1 MNPSRI
7 RSIAFLLAALPGVAS
22 AQAAHDEGVLARADS
37 LMKLGR
43 PAETIPLLN
52 RAVARDPNNSA
63 YLLARGRSYGALK
76 EYDKAK
82 EDYVAAILIDP
93 ECARCQLELG
103 AMEAINGDPRAA
115 LAFLNRAIELKN
127 NLPAGDLAE
136 AHSMRAQIHEAMG
149 ERPAAAA
156 DYDEAVR
163 LLPGSADYRINR
175 GMFHMLGGEMPAAL
189 ENFDAAVQ
197 AHPGSAK
204 PYFYRSRYYATT
216 EQWDRALEDLNR
228 CVTIDSGD
236 AGSLLARG
244 TVYLNMKRYNEA
256 LADYDR
262 VLARDPASTEG
273 YYNRSIAR
281 YQMEDLDGSCH
292 DSRKVLE
299 LLERGKNDPEMLIEI
314 RRTMQRHC
322 DSAYSGYYYHRGI
335 AAYNRNDFAGAI
347 ANYDRGLKQFPND
360 PLLLYFRGNA
370 HLASGAY
377 EAAIKDY
384 VQVLHAREEFL
395 ERLANFTPPD
405 TATETSFLRTSSLMS
420 VHHSL
425 FEARYALKD
434 YDGALRDLDRTLET
448 ATEAKLSGTEKLYFE
463 RGSLLM
469 LQGKREE
476 AVQDLDRA
484 IAISPDFAPAY
495 LFKAIAL
502 LNHDQPDHQEIPSID
517 LAIEDATSS
526 GPHIEWPAELGSS
539 DTSTTTLERVLYA
552 ANKAIE
558 LDPLLGYAY
567 VVRGYASM
575 LSKKQVYCDDF
586 LKAEGMG
593 VKEAEPLM
601 RTYCR

>member
-7 RSIAFLLAALPGVAS
+7 RYIAFLLAALPGVAS

-37 LMKLGR
+37 LMRLGR
-43 PAETIPLLN
+43 PAETIPLLD
-52 RAVARDPNNSA
+52 RAVARDPDNTA
-63 YLLARGRSYGALK
+63 YLLARGRSYASLKQYDRAKKDYFAAL
-76 EYDKAK
+76 
-82 EDYVAAILIDP
+82 LIDP
-93 ECARCQLELG
+93 ECPRCQLELG
-103 AMEAINGDPRAA
+103 TLEAINGNAHAA
-115 LAFLNRAIELKN
+115 LAFLDRAVELKK
-127 NLPAGDLAE
+127 NLPAEDLSE
-136 AHSMRAQIHEAMG
+136 AHYMRAQIHEAMG
-149 ERPAAAA
+149 ERPAASA

-163 LLPGSADYRINR
+163 LFPGNAGYRIGR
-175 GMFHMLGGEMPAAL
+175 GMFHLLGGEMPAAL
-189 ENFDAAVQ
+189 ENFDAAV
-197 AHPGSAK
+197 AADPGSAK
-204 PYFYRSRYYATT
+204 PYFYRSRYHAAN
-216 EQWDRALEDLNR
+216 EQWRKALEDLDR
-228 CVTIDSGD
+228 CVAIDSGD
-236 AGSLLARG
+236 VSALLARG
-244 TVYLNMKRYNEA
+244 TVYLNLKRYNEA

-262 VLARDPASTEG
+262 VLARDPASTDG
-273 YYNRSIAR
+273 YYNRAIAR
-281 YQMEDLDGSCH
+281 YEMEDMDGSCR

-299 LLERGKNDPEMLIEI
+299 LLEREKNDPEMLIEV
-314 RRTMQRHC
+314 RRIMQRHC

-335 AAYNRNDFAGAI
+335 AAYHRNDFAGAI

-370 HLASGAY
+370 YLAAGTY

-384 VQVLHAREEFL
+384 VQVLHAREDFL

-405 TATETSFLRTSSLMS
+405 TAAETSFLRTSSLMS
-420 VHHSL
+420 VHHGL

-448 ATEAKLSGTEKLYFE
+448 ATEGNLAGTEKLYFE

-476 AVQDLDRA
+476 AVKDLDRA
-484 IAISPDFAPAY
+484 IAVSPDFAPAY

-502 LNHDQPDHQEIPSID
+502 LNHDQPAHQEIPSISLD
-517 LAIEDATSS
+517 LDDATSS
-526 GPHIEWPAELGSS
+526 GPHIEWPAELGGA

-552 ANKAIE
+552 ANRAIE

-567 VVRGYASM
+567 VVRGYAAM

-593 VKEAEPLM
+593 VKEAEPLVK
-601 RTYCR
+601 TYCR